1 MRFTGSGGQGVIL
14 CSIVL
19 AEAAFLAGK
28 NVAQSQ
34 SYGPEAR
41 GGLCRA
47 ELIVD
52 DEKIVYPRVTRADF
66 LLALTQESLDKYG
79 SGMNGLIV
87 TDESLKATGKAV
99 ALPILR
105 TASEVVGNPMT
116 ANIVAA
122 GAVNALLGIVPDVL
136 LERAMLMNVPS
147 GTERANLAALRAG
160 RRLIGESAGYSS
172 V

>member
-1 MRFTGSGGQGVIL
+1 MRLEMRFTGAGGQGVIL

-19 AEAAFLAGK
+19 AEAAFLAGR

-47 ELIVD
+47 ELIID

-87 TDESLKATGKAV
+87 TDESLKATGKVV

-105 TASEVVGNPMT
+105 TASEVVGNPVT

-122 GAVNALLGIVPDVL
+122 GAVNALLGIVPEVL
-136 LERAMLMNVPS
+136 LERAMRMNIPS
-147 GTERANLAALRAG
+147 GTEQANLAALRAG
-160 RRLIGESAGYSS
+160 RRLIREDTG
-172 V
+172 